1 MSKSR
6 FLESESYS
14 PPFSDRVKRWMIL
27 IGVPLIVLVVLGIIL
42 FNVCFHYVPP
52 NHMLVVVTKYGD
64 PLESGQ
70 ILANPGQKGI
80 QEEVLGE
87 GYHFVMPILKTAMVE
102 KNTIIEPGKV
112 GIVVNKGGRLPEG
125 DWVLVDGADVK
136 GIRREVLLPGSYRIN
151 PYGYEI
157 KIIDAVEIKAGYVGV
172 VHRLRVAEPGKPTA
186 FGEMFGDDPGQIGVL
201 GKAVLQPGTYYVNKE
216 EYDVIP
222 REVGIYQTSYQYY
235 TNPEQST
242 AIEFTVKDGYII
254 NMDCTVE
261 WELLPENAPKLV
273 EKYPTIRDIEKM
285 VIDQQARRISRER
298 GFNYGAQDW
307 LDGIKREEF
316 QEDFKMELIR
326 ACGENNVKVKS
337 AFIRNII
344 IPDSF
349 LKPKRDKQLADETR
363 TTNLAKEETARS
375 DAAVERERSLID
387 QEVKKIE
394 AETLQM
400 VALIE
405 QDIENLTAQTD
416 AEITK
421 MKNEYDAK
429 IADIEAERKR
439 VTAQAESEATKL
451 KETAKNSLYRMKMD
465 VFQSNPDAF
474 LRYTMAQQ
482 INPNLMLRVFHA
494 GPGTLWTNLGNKNMT
509 FMLPAPGASV
519 PTSPTTTT
527 TTGNGV
533 SEK

>member
-1 MSKSR
+1 
-6 FLESESYS
+6 
-14 PPFSDRVKRWMIL
+14 
-27 IGVPLIVLVVLGIIL
+27 
-42 FNVCFHYVPP
+42 
-52 NHMLVVVTKYGD
+52 
-64 PLESGQ
+64 
-70 ILANPGQKGI
+70 
-80 QEEVLGE
+80 
-87 GYHFVMPILKTAMVE
+87 MVE
-102 KNTIIEPGKV
+102 KNILIEPGKV
-112 GIVVNKGGRLPEG
+112 GIVVNKGGRQPEG
-125 DWVLVDGADVK
+125 DWVIVDSPDEK

-151 PYGYEI
+151 PYGYEV
-157 KIIDAVEIKAGYVGV
+157 KVIDAVAIKPGYVGV
-172 VHRLRVAEPGKPTA
+172 VHRLRVANPDRPTT
-186 FGEMFGDDPGQIGVL
+186 FGELFGDDPSKIGVL

-216 EYDVIP
+216 EYDVIS
-222 REVGIYQTSYQYY
+222 REVGIYQTSYQYNQ
-235 TNPEQST
+235 NPNQST

-254 NMDCTVE
+254 SMDCTVE
-261 WELLPENAPKLV
+261 WELPPEAAPKLV
-273 EKYPTIRDIEKM
+273 EKYPSLRDIEKM

-316 QEDFKMELIR
+316 QEDFKTELIR

-375 DAAVERERSLID
+375 DAQVEKERSLID

-400 VALIE
+400 VALVD
-405 QDIENLTAQTD
+405 QDVENLSAKTD
-416 AEITK
+416 AEIMK
-421 MKNEYDAK
+421 MKSEFDAK
-429 IADIEAERKR
+429 IAEIDAERKR
-439 VTAQAESEATKL
+439 VAAQAETEATKL

-474 LRYTMAQQ
+474 LRYSMAQQ
-482 INPNLMLRVFHA
+482 LNPNMMLRVFHA

-509 FMLPAPGASV
+509 FMLPAPGAGV
-519 PTSPTTTT
+519 PTSPATPT

-533 SEK
+533 SDK